1 MIQPQRLPRLLP
13 PGVRDI
19 FGAPARQFT
28 TLRATL
34 LRLLDCWGYHEVYPP
49 TFEYFETVMRA
60 FESDF
65 AAEIYRVVDPDG
77 HLLALRPDLTV
88 PIARL
93 VAVKLFDQPTP
104 HRMSYVA
111 PVFRFTRGNGSQSR
125 QIWQGGWELIGDG
138 SAMADAEVIALLI
151 AAIEAAGLTEFQVN
165 LGHMG
170 FIRATLAETGL
181 APDQRETVLRAI
193 DRKNRHVLLQT
204 LDESTVTPAI
214 RAVFAALPDLWGG
227 VEVLDAALTLA
238 PNDDA
243 RSAIERL
250 REVYQLLQGYG
261 VSERITLDL
270 GEVRAMDYYTG
281 VTFELFAKGSG
292 YKVASGGRYDNLLAR
307 FGVDLP
313 AVGAM
318 IELEPL
324 MNIYSDLNGAPTIP
338 PPDTLYHY
346 CTDPACLRDLYHRRR
361 RGERIELDSHPRS
374 EAELRAEAEHRG
386 IGQVIAHPTA
396 GRGSQD
402 AEKDP

>member
-1 MIQPQRLPRLLP
+1 MTQPQRLPRLLP

-60 FESDF
+60 FDSDF

-93 VAVKLFDQPTP
+93 VAAKLFDQPTP

-111 PVFRFTRGNGSQSR
+111 PVFRFTKGNGSLSR

-151 AAIEAAGLTEFQVN
+151 AAIESAGLTEFQVN

-170 FIRATLAETGL
+170 FIRATFAETRL
-181 APDQRETVLRAI
+181 NEVEREAVLRAI
-193 DRKNRHVLLQT
+193 DRKNRHILLQT
-204 LDESTVTPAI
+204 LDESKVSTPI
-214 RAVFAALPDLWGG
+214 REVFSALPDLWGG
-227 VEVLDAALTLA
+227 SEVLVRALTLA
-238 PNDDA
+238 PNNHA

-250 REVYQLLQGYG
+250 REVYELLQGYG
-261 VSERITLDL
+261 VAERITLDL

-281 VTFELFAKGSG
+281 VTFELFARGSG

-307 FGVDLP
+307 FGTDLP

-324 MNIYSDLNGAPTIP
+324 MTIYNDLNGEPAVT
-338 PPDTLYHY
+338 PPDALYHY
-346 CTDPACLRDLYHRRR
+346 CTDPACLRDLYHRRQS
-361 RGERIELDSHPRS
+361 GERIELDIQPRS
-374 EAELRAEAEHRG
+374 EAELQAEAARRG
-386 IGQVIAHPTA
+386 IGRVIIGQH
-396 GRGSQD
+396 
-402 AEKDP
+402 E

>member
-1 MIQPQRLPRLLP
+1 MTQLQRLPRLLP
-13 PGVRDI
+13 QGVRDI
-19 FGAPARQFT
+19 FGAPARQLT
-28 TLRATL
+28 ILRATL
-34 LRLLDCWGYHEVYPP
+34 LRLMDGWGYHEVYPP

-60 FESDF
+60 FDSDF

-77 HLLALRPDLTV
+77 QLLALRPDLTV

-93 VAVKLFDQPTP
+93 VAAKLFDQPTP

-111 PVFRFTRGNGSQSR
+111 PVFRFTKGNGAQSR

-151 AAIEAAGLTEFQVN
+151 AATEAAGLTEFQVN

-170 FIRATLAETGL
+170 FIRATLAETDL
-181 APDQRETVLRAI
+181 SDEQREAVLRAI

-204 LDESTVTPAI
+204 LDESTVAAPI

-227 VEVLDAALTLA
+227 EGVLDQALTLA
-238 PNDDA
+238 PNA
-243 RSAIERL
+243 AAEGAIVRL
-250 REVYQLLQGYG
+250 REVYDLLKGYG
-261 VSERITLDL
+261 VAERITLDL

-307 FGVDLP
+307 FGTDLP

-324 MNIYSDLNGAPTIP
+324 MTIYNDLHGPPTLLP
-338 PPDTLYHY
+338 ADALHHY
-346 CTDPACLRDLYHRRR
+346 CTDPACLQALYRRR
-361 RGERIELDSHPRS
+361 AAGERIELDSRHRS
-374 EAELRAEAEHRG
+374 EGELQAEAARRG
-386 IGQVIAHPTA
+386 IGRVIVGNH
-396 GRGSQD
+396 D
-402 AEKDP
+402 A

>member
-1 MIQPQRLPRLLP
+1 MTQPQRLPRLLP
-13 PGVRDI
+13 QGVRDI
-19 FGAPARQFT
+19 FGAPARQLT

-34 LRLLDCWGYHEVYPP
+34 LCLLDGWGYHEVYPP

-60 FESDF
+60 FDSDF

-77 HLLALRPDLTV
+77 QLLALRPDLTV

-93 VAVKLFDQPTP
+93 VAAKLFDQPTP

-111 PVFRFTRGNGSQSR
+111 PVFRFTKSNGSQSR
-125 QIWQGGWELIGDG
+125 QIWQAGWELIGDG
-138 SAMADAEVIALLI
+138 SAMADAEAIALLI

-170 FIRATLAETGL
+170 FIRATLAETDL
-181 APDQRETVLRAI
+181 SDDQRETVLRAI

-204 LDESTVTPAI
+204 LDESTVSAPI

-227 VEVLDAALTLA
+227 AEVLDTALTLA
-238 PNDDA
+238 PTPAA
-243 RSAIERL
+243 RSAIDRL

-261 VSERITLDL
+261 VAERITLDL

-307 FGVDLP
+307 FGADLP

-324 MNIYSDLNGAPTIP
+324 MTIYNDLNGEPVLP
-338 PPDTLYHY
+338 PADALYHY
-346 CTDPACLRDLYHRRR
+346 CTDPACLRDLYHRRQ
-361 RGERIELDSHPRS
+361 RGERIELDSQPRS
-374 EAELRAEAEHRG
+374 DSELQAEAARRG
-386 IGQVIAHPTA
+386 IGQVIVGQH
-396 GRGSQD
+396 
-402 AEKDP
+402 E